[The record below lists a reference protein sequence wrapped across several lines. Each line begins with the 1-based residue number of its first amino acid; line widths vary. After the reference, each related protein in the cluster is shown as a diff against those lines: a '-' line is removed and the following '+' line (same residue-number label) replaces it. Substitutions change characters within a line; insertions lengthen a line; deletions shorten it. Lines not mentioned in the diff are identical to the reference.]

1 MPLTLAAALEP
12 GWFSAPAGAQL
23 SPLPLTCRG
32 LPGRTRYSRPWS
44 WSPNETTDV
53 PASRFPPNRCSS
65 GCFACFCRSVCRA
78 ALPSCPSS
86 RPTEAF
92 RCSGCV
98 LRKPSTPSQSWGHSP
113 GRRSCHCPSRRLQR
127 AGPPSDQFQLASCPE
142 PPENPSCHP
151 GPLPTYDTTS
161 LNSSEGS
168 LVTPTLPFPMPSHSG
183 WD

>member
-1 MPLTLAAALEP
+1 M
-12 GWFSAPAGAQL
+12 
-23 SPLPLTCRG
+23 
-32 LPGRTRYSRPWS
+32 TRYSRPLS
-44 WSPNETTDV
+44 WSPNETMDV
-53 PASRFPPNRCSS
+53 PASCFPPNRCSS
-65 GCFACFCRSVCRA
+65 GCFACFCRSVSSAAAGGPRGPPVR

-113 GRRSCHCPSRRLQR
+113 GRRSCYCPSRRLQR
-127 AGPPSDQFQLASCPE
+127 ARPPSAQFQLASCPE

-151 GPLPTYDTTS
+151 GLLPTYDTTS

-168 LVTPTLPFPMPSHSG
+168 LVTPTLPFPVLSHSG